1 MAKINSNY
9 RKLAAGYLF
18 PEIARRQREYLASN
32 PGVEL
37 LKLGIGNTTEPLTP
51 AVLEGLHR
59 GVDKL
64 SARETYTG
72 YGDEQGSGELRK
84 ALQQFYANRGV
95 NLEVDE
101 FFVSDGAK
109 SDVGNLQSI
118 FSQDNVVAIQ
128 DPAYPVYVDSN
139 VIFGRTN
146 EYVSDLGQYGGIIY
160 MPSTEKENF
169 IPKPPQDHADLIYL
183 CSPNNPTGAVMNHQE
198 LAQFVAYAKEHK
210 SVIIFDAAYSEYIS
224 DPSLPRS
231 IYEVPGAKDCAIE
244 INSLSKFSGFTG
256 VRLGWTIVPKSVT
269 VENSNPGEI
278 NNLWNRRQCTFF
290 NGASNVVQEGA
301 LAVFSEKGLQESRE
315 LVAYYME
322 NARIIR
328 EGLISKGFS
337 VTGGDNAPYLW
348 LQTPEGVSSWQFFD
362 TLLKRAHVIGTPGS
376 GFGPGGEGYFR
387 LSAFGHRED
396 IIRAVESI
404 VKNM

>member
-51 AVLEGLHR
+51 SILEGLHR

-64 SARETYTG
+64 STRETYTG
-72 YGDEQGSGELRK
+72 YGDEQGSSELRK
-84 ALQQFYANRGV
+84 ALQRFYADRGV
-95 NLEVDE
+95 DLEIDE

-139 VIFGRTN
+139 VIFGRTD
-146 EYVSDLGQYGGIIY
+146 EYVQTLGQYGGIIY
-160 MPSTEKENF
+160 MPSTESENF
-169 IPKPPQDHADLIYL
+169 IPKPPQEHADLIYL

-198 LAQFVAYAKEHK
+198 LAEFVTYAKEHK

-231 IYEVPGAKDCAIE
+231 IYEIPGAKDCAIE
-244 INSLSKFSGFTG
+244 INSLSKFAGFTG
-256 VRLGWTIVPKSVT
+256 VRLGWTIVPKNVV
-269 VENSNPGEI
+269 VEDSLPGEV
-278 NNLWNRRQCTFF
+278 NTLWNRRQCTFF

-301 LAVFSEKGLQESRE
+301 LAVFSEAGLRESRE

-328 EGLISKGFS
+328 EGLLSKGFS

-348 LQTPEGVSSWQFFD
+348 LQTPEGVSSWEFFD
-362 TLLKRAHVIGTPGS
+362 TLLKHAHVIGTPGS

-396 IIRAVESI
+396 IIRAMESI